1 MRAFS
6 LTCAHNYGVMLKPRR
21 RRKPGRPT
29 DDPKGERLHV
39 RLSSAD
45 LKVLDTLVT
54 QRGLERSG
62 LVRALIYEAHEH
74 SKFSK

>member
-1 MRAFS
+1 MS
-6 LTCAHNYGVMLKPRR
+6 KPR

-39 RLSSAD
+39 RLSSGD
-45 LKVLDTLVT
+45 LKVLDILVT

-62 LVRALIYEAHEH
+62 LIRALIHQAHEH
-74 SKFSK
+74 TKLQK